1 MLFWHS
7 EDQKSYNQSFSRTH
21 FSNLCFRQYNLVFDS
36 DFLVALVVKNPPAS
50 AGDSGTIPESGRS
63 PGEGNGNLLRYSCL
77 ENPMDRRAWWA
88 TVHASRTGLKQLTWH
103 TFLPGTLVVINS
115 MGPPGESKIISPA
128 QDP

>member
-1 MLFWHS
+1 
-7 EDQKSYNQSFSRTH
+7 
-21 FSNLCFRQYNLVFDS
+21 
-36 DFLVALVVKNPPAS
+36 
-50 AGDSGTIPESGRS
+50 
-63 PGEGNGNLLRYSCL
+63 
-77 ENPMDRRAWWA
+77 MDRRAWWA